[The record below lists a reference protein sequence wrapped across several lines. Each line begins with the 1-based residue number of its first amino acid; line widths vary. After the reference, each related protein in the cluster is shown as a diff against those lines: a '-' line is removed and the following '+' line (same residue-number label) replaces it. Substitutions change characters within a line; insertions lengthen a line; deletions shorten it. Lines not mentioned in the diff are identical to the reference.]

1 MGEQTNRHWLANG
14 FRLDDISVFPARSEV
29 RGPSG
34 TEHVE
39 PRVIELAIALAER
52 AGEVVSRDELIDRV
66 WGGAAGADQSLSTT
80 LSRLRRALND
90 SPTESRF
97 IQTVP
102 KRGYRL
108 IVAPEP
114 LAALKTESDLLS
126 PGRPQKARA
135 RRWLPTALGLLGI
148 AAIIAFGVLSITG
161 PDDPAR
167 HDAALERVFTPPPNS
182 IAVLPFRSTG
192 LADDERYLGEELAEE
207 ILNRLA
213 EGAALQ
219 VVTRS
224 SSFSLDTRTL
234 EPDDIGQ
241 RLNAAY
247 ILKGDLRSEMG
258 PLRLTLE
265 LVTAADGYRAW
276 GNVVILDGDNLQRID
291 DEVAAAVK
299 SVMLGAEFATTP
311 TVSLPDPPANVFNM
325 AAFEAYLTGRHNYRY
340 QRRDPANPW
349 KAFYNFSRAVALDP
363 DFAAAWGSLGESYLV
378 LGRQPPKELKSLDEI
393 YDFVST
399 AVAPL
404 SWQDRGVKAHE
415 AIIRSLTLDP
425 DSPEGLSALGVYYQ
439 FFQDNPQAAAAAYRQ
454 VIQIN
459 PSYAEVYARLKS
471 VLMVTGPALEM
482 FETARRAYKVD
493 SAVPGALLVGAFAEA
508 TWGRPDQAE
517 AMLRR
522 LIALGN
528 DDAGYAALTE
538 FYYQQGRMPLA
549 IEWGRKA
556 LEDGRRGWYAHLLL
570 VLAHLHLG
578 DLAAAEKDAGDRFDY
593 LVALA
598 RGETDRALELISK
611 DRDDGAWPLLFEPF
625 RATIEFYAGANEK
638 ALARFE
644 AIGTGKMKE
653 GLRDQRLLTE
663 NFQAVGIAIAHYA
676 HLRQLADPKRP
687 NDELLDECE
696 KWAKEY
702 AQVNA
707 NNAQGLLLGGSCA
720 LGRGDQDAA
729 MIAFEK
735 AYEDGWRELWHIQTN
750 PLFQPLRNR
759 RDFQQLVARIEGD
772 LARQLTQVAAA
783 PDSGPSE

>member
-1 MGEQTNRHWLANG
+1 MGEQTNRQWLTGG
-14 FRLDDISVFPARSEV
+14 FRLGDVSIYPERSEV

-39 PRVIELAIALAER
+39 PRVIDLAIALAEC

-114 LAALKTESDLLS
+114 LAALKTESDLFS
-126 PGRPQKARA
+126 SGGPKKMRA
-135 RRWLPTALGLLGI
+135 GRWLPTALGLSGI
-148 AAIIAFGVLSITG
+148 AVIIAFAVLSITG
-161 PDDPAR
+161 SDDPPR
-167 HDAALERVFTPPPNS
+167 HADALEKVFSPPPNS
-182 IAVLPFRSTG
+182 IAVLPFRSNG
-192 LADDERYLGEELAEE
+192 LEEDEKYLGEELAEE

-213 EGAALQ
+213 ESGELQ

-224 SSFSLDTRTL
+224 SSFRLSTAGL
-234 EPDDIGQ
+234 EPAGIGQ

-247 ILKGDLRSEMG
+247 LLDGELRREVG
-258 PLRLTLE
+258 ELRLALE
-265 LVTAADGYRAW
+265 LATAADGYRAW
-276 GNVVILDGDNLQRID
+276 GNVVNLDGDFLQRID
-291 DEVAAAVK
+291 DEVAAAIK
-299 SVMLGAEFATTP
+299 SVMLGAEFATAP
-311 TVSLPDPPANVFNM
+311 TASLPDPPARVFNI
-325 AAFEAYLTGRHNYRY
+325 AAYEAYLTGRHNYRY
-340 QRRDPANPW
+340 RRRDPANPW

-378 LGRQPPKELKSLDEI
+378 LGRKPPEKLKPLGEI
-393 YDFVST
+393 FEFVST

-404 SWQDRGVKAHE
+404 SWQDRGAKAHE

-425 DSPEGLSALGVYYQ
+425 ESAEGLSALGVYYQ
-439 FFQDNPQAAAAAYRQ
+439 HFKNNPQAAAAAYRS
-454 VIQIN
+454 VAQIN

-493 SAVPGALLVGAFAEA
+493 AAVPGALLVGAFAEA
-508 TWGRPDQAE
+508 TMGRSDQAE

-522 LIALGN
+522 LIALGF
-528 DDAGYAALTE
+528 DTMGYAALTE
-538 FYYQQGRMPLA
+538 FYYQQGRIPLA
-549 IEWGRKA
+549 IEWGRKS
-556 LEDGRRGWYAHLLL
+556 LEDGARDWYTHLLL

-578 DLAAAEKDAGDRFDY
+578 DLTAAEKDAGERFDY
-593 LVALA
+593 LIALA
-598 RGETDRALELISK
+598 RGESERALELISK
-611 DRDDGAWPLLFEPF
+611 DRNDGAWPLLFEPF
-625 RATIEFYAGANEK
+625 RATIELYAGANDT

-644 AIGTGKMKE
+644 AIGTDMMKE

-663 NFQAVGIAIAHYA
+663 NFQAIGIAIAHYA

-702 AQVNA
+702 GQVNED
-707 NNAQGLLLGGSCA
+707 NAQGLLLKGSCA
-720 LGRGDQDAA
+720 LGRGDHETA
-729 MIAFEK
+729 MAAFEK
-735 AYEDGWRELWHIQTN
+735 AYDDGWRELWHIRTN
-750 PLFQPLRNR
+750 PLFEPLRNR
-759 RDFQQLVARIEGD
+759 RDFQQLVARIDGD
-772 LARQLTQVAAA
+772 LARQRTQVAAA
-783 PDSGPSE
+783 DSGPSE